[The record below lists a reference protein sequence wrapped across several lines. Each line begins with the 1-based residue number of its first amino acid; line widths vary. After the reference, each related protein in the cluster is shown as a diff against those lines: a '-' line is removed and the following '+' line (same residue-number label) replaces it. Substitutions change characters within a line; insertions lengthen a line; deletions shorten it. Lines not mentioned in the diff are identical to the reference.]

1 MHWSFYVV
9 AGLTVGSGIAAM
21 SLRNI
26 VHCALLLTVTF
37 AGLALLY
44 LQLNAQ
50 FVALAQVLVYIGAV
64 AILIVFAIL
73 LTRSSDI
80 GSQSRRSLLAIASGA
95 LVALAAFAT
104 IAKAVLT
111 SPTVKRDQP
120 SAALQFSVT
129 QATSVQDIGQQL
141 MGNYVLPLEIV
152 ALLLTA
158 ALIGA
163 AVIALQE
170 RRGAE

>member
-1 MHWSFYVV
+1 MHWSFYIV
-9 AGLTVGSGIAAM
+9 AGVAVGSAVAAM

-26 VHCALLLTVTF
+26 VHCALLLTITF
-37 AGLALLY
+37 GGLALLY

-73 LTRSSDI
+73 LTRGSDLASRESRSLMAI
-80 GSQSRRSLLAIASGA
+80 GSGILIAAG
-95 LVALAAFAT
+95 AFA
-104 IAKAVLT
+104 IVAKAILSSGSVNRAET
-111 SPTVKRDQP
+111 PPTVVPVRQIGK
-120 SAALQFSVT
+120 ALMI
-129 QATSVQDIGQQL
+129 D
-141 MGNYVLPLEIV
+141 YVLPLEIV

-170 RRGAE
+170 RRRAP

>member
-1 MHWSFYVV
+1 
-9 AGLTVGSGIAAM
+9 M

-50 FVALAQVLVYIGAV
+50 FVALAQILIYIGAV
-64 AILIVFAIL
+64 AILIVFAVL
-73 LTRSSDI
+73 LTRSSETTRET
-80 GSQSRRSLLAIASGA
+80 SRPLSGIASG
-95 LVALAAFAT
+95 VVIALAAFAT
-104 IAKAVLT
+104 LARAITSSAVIRQT
-111 SPTVKRDQP
+111 
-120 SAALQFSVT
+120 SAAAQPASVR
-129 QATSVQDIGQQL
+129 QIGQEL
-141 MGNYVLPLEIV
+141 MKNYIIPLEIV

-170 RRGAE
+170 RRRSE

>member
-1 MHWSFYVV
+1 MAGAGRAAFSLDHLSAADCRTVRAPGLVFRTESRQARLPLRHVMHWSFYLV

-26 VHCALLLTVTF
+26 VHCALVLTVTF
-37 AGLALLY
+37 GGLALLY

-80 GSQSRRSLLAIASGA
+80 GPQSRRSLLAVASGV

-104 IAKAVLT
+104 ISKA
-111 SPTVKRDQP
+111 
-120 SAALQFSVT
+120 
-129 QATSVQDIGQQL
+129 
-141 MGNYVLPLEIV
+141 
-152 ALLLTA
+152 
-158 ALIGA
+158 
-163 AVIALQE
+163 
-170 RRGAE
+170 

>member
-1 MHWSFYVV
+1 MITFLIIAGVTLGSAV
-9 AGLTVGSGIAAM
+9 AAI

-26 VHCALLLTVTF
+26 VHCALMLTLTF
-37 AGLALLY
+37 AGLAMFY

-50 FVALAQVLVYIGAV
+50 FVGFAQVLVYIGAV

-80 GSQSRRSLLAIASGA
+80 APAPRALLSWGSGIAIA
-95 LVALAAFAT
+95 LVLFAT
-104 IAKAVLT
+104 LARAITQSALFRKLGAA
-111 SPTVKRDQP
+111 PPP
-120 SAALQFSVT
+120 SATVRQ
-129 QATSVQDIGQQL
+129 IGNQL
-141 MGNYVLPLEIV
+141 MTQYVLPLEIL

-163 AVIALQE
+163 AVIALQDK
-170 RRGAE
+170 RRPQ